1 MSGSKYHH
9 NEFEK
14 TRFNLYKD
22 LEDLSSTLETTPS
35 DRSNLAKVILDC
47 TEDIDTM
54 HKHAIKAQ
62 ATEGA
67 DVPSCL
73 SKRCKLLKEVMN
85 ALSAAMAETDRMHS
99 RAVLMT
105 ASLSSQVGRL
115 TLNAHDD
122 RVDKTARHCDEGSVC
137 LELNWVRPSTTGSQA
152 AEEAYR
158 VLGER
163 WDLLDLAVGGCDCLQ
178 CGRRLRRGGATM

>member
-1 MSGSKYHH
+1 MSDSKYNH
-9 NEFEK
+9 NEFVK
-14 TRFNLYKD
+14 ARLILYKN
-22 LEDLSSTLETTPS
+22 LEDLSTALQIPYS
-35 DRSNLAKVILDC
+35 DRQSIAKSLIDC
-47 TEDIDTM
+47 TEELDTM
-54 HKHAIKAQ
+54 DERAAKAQ

-73 SKRCKLLKEVMN
+73 KKRCRLIKEVMN
-85 ALSAAMAETDRMHS
+85 ALSAAVAETDRMLS

-105 ASLSSQVGRL
+105 AYLSSQVGRL

-122 RVDKTARHCDEGSVC
+122 RVDKTARHCDEGTVC

-163 WDLLDLAVGGCDCLQ
+163 WDSLDLAVDGCDCLQ